1 MLAMPT
7 RNRIKEL
14 LAIRGWSIYE
24 LADRTKMSY
33 PQLYR
38 LVRAEQI
45 PKGTN
50 YGTLQKVS
58 KALEVPIDDL
68 ETKEE

>member
-38 LVRAEQI
+38 LVKATEI
-45 PKGTN
+45 PKGTIP
-50 YGTLQKVS
+50 QRIKWS
-58 KALEVPIDDL
+58 IFVPIGQPCS
-68 ETKEE
+68 

>member
-1 MLAMPT
+1 MLAMPI
-7 RNRIKEL
+7 RNRIKEF
-14 LAIRGWSIYE
+14 LAMKDWSIYE

-38 LVRAEQI
+38 LVKAERI

-50 YGTLQKVS
+50 YGTLQKVAG
-58 KALEVPIDDL
+58 ALGVSIDDL